1 MRSFIAFYGETLCKN
16 PPFIVRF
23 KETQAGNSRA
33 IALNFLREGIS
44 IETVARGTGLSIEE
58 VQQLQQQLNDVAQS

>member
-1 MRSFIAFYGETLCKN
+1 MQESTVYRSIQ
-16 PPFIVRF
+16 R
-23 KETQAGNSRA
+23 ETQAENSRA

-58 VQQLQQQLNDVAQS
+58 VQQLRQQLNDVAQS